1 MDVSGLGQKVLATF
15 GSCPCYY
22 YFNFRKEDM
31 MLLTVFAY
39 AMMVVFM
46 YVIMKKKMSPFTALV
61 LIPLAFA
68 LVAVLTGVVQDVNIG
83 TLVRQGLFGN
93 NSKDK
98 LTAMKGTAE
107 TGVMLLF
114 AILYFSLM
122 LDSGLFDPIT
132 NKMIRYAKGDPM
144 KVLVA
149 TAIVAAAVSMN
160 GDGTTT
166 TLICCSAFVP
176 IYKKLDMKLMNLGVL
191 VILQN
196 TIMNLLP
203 WGGPTARAMSV
214 LGVEA
219 DILGY
224 LAPGMVLSI
233 LYVIFFVARGMGKK
247 ERARLGIKEL
257 TDAELDELTT
267 ISDPEVLA
275 IRRPQNFWINAVM
288 TLVLVGWL
296 VAGSFIDAIEVK
308 PVVLFLIGTGL
319 AMMINYPDLKT
330 QSKRIGENA
339 GDAVQVVLLV
349 FGAGVFMGLFQG
361 TGMAKAL
368 TDSIV
373 HIIPQQLAG
382 FWSLIIAL
390 ISVPGTFFL
399 TNDGFYYGV
408 LIPFAE
414 IGRQYGFTDM
424 QMALA
429 SLMGQA
435 FHLLSPLVAFIYL
448 LLRLTGLDMGEWQR
462 ESAKYAAVVF
472 VIFVVTIVLMGHMPL
487 YLAQ

>member
-1 MDVSGLGQKVLATF
+1 MVITVAA
-15 GSCPCYY
+15 YV
-22 YFNFRKEDM
+22 M
-31 MLLTVFAY
+31 MAI
-39 AMMVVFM
+39 FM
-46 YVIMKKKMSPFTALV
+46 YIIMKKKMSPFTALV
-61 LIPLAFA
+61 LIPLIFA
-68 LVAVLTGVVQDVNIG
+68 IILVATGQVQDVNIG
-83 TLVRQGLFGN
+83 TLIRQGLFGN

-114 AILYFSLM
+114 AILYFSTM
-122 LDSGLFDPIT
+122 LDAGLFDPIT
-132 NKMIRYAKGDPM
+132 NKMIRFAKGDPM
-144 KVLVA
+144 KVLMA
-149 TAIVAAAVSMN
+149 TAIVAAAVSLN

-224 LAPGMVLSI
+224 LAPGMLLSA
-233 LYVIFFVARGMGKK
+233 LYVIFVVARSMGKK
-247 ERARLGIKEL
+247 ERARLGVQEL
-257 TDAELDELTT
+257 SEEELNELTT
-267 ISDPEVLA
+267 ITDPEVLEK
-275 IRRPQNFWINAVM
+275 RRPQNFLINAIM
-288 TLVLVGWL
+288 TIVLIGWL
-296 VAGSFIDAIEVK
+296 VAGSFINSIEVK
-308 PVVLFLIGTGL
+308 PVVLFLVGTGL
-319 AMMINYPDLKT
+319 ALMINYPDLKA
-330 QSKRIGENA
+330 QSKRIGDNA

-349 FGAGVFMGLFQG
+349 FAAGVFMGLFQG
-361 TGMAKAL
+361 TGMATAL
-368 TDSIV
+368 TESIV
-373 HIIPQQLAG
+373 KVIPKELAG
-382 FWSLIIAL
+382 FWSLIIAI

-414 IGRQYGFTDM
+414 VGRQYGFTDM

-448 LLRLTGLDMGEWQR
+448 LLRLTGLDMGEWQK
-462 ESAKYAAVVF
+462 EAAKYAAVIF

-487 YLAQ
+487 YIAQ

>member
-1 MDVSGLGQKVLATF
+1 MVITVAA
-15 GSCPCYY
+15 YV
-22 YFNFRKEDM
+22 M
-31 MLLTVFAY
+31 MAI
-39 AMMVVFM
+39 FM
-46 YVIMKKKMSPFTALV
+46 YIIMKKKMSPFTALV
-61 LIPLAFA
+61 LIPLIFA
-68 LVAVLTGVVQDVNIG
+68 IILVATGQVQDVNIG
-83 TLVRQGLFGN
+83 TLIRQGLFGN

-114 AILYFSLM
+114 AILYFSTM
-122 LDSGLFDPIT
+122 LDAGLFDPIT
-132 NKMIRYAKGDPM
+132 NKMIRFAKGDPM
-144 KVLVA
+144 KVLMA
-149 TAIVAAAVSMN
+149 TAIVAAAVSLN

-224 LAPGMVLSI
+224 LAPGMLLSV
-233 LYVIFFVARGMGKK
+233 LYVIFVVARSMGKK
-247 ERARLGIKEL
+247 ERARLGVQEL
-257 TDAELDELTT
+257 SEEELNELTT
-267 ISDPEVLA
+267 INDPEVLEK
-275 IRRPQNFWINAVM
+275 RRPQNFLINAIM
-288 TLVLVGWL
+288 TIVLIGWL
-296 VAGSFIDAIEVK
+296 VAGSFINSIEVK
-308 PVVLFLIGTGL
+308 PVVLFLVGTGL
-319 AMMINYPDLKT
+319 ALMINYPDLKA
-330 QSKRIGENA
+330 QSKRIGDNA

-349 FGAGVFMGLFQG
+349 FAAGVFMGLFQG
-361 TGMAKAL
+361 TGMATAL
-368 TDSIV
+368 TESIV
-373 HIIPQQLAG
+373 RVIPKELAG
-382 FWSLIIAL
+382 FWSLIIAI

-414 IGRQYGFTDM
+414 VGRQYGFTDM

-448 LLRLTGLDMGEWQR
+448 LLRLTGLDMGEWQK
-462 ESAKYAAVVF
+462 ESAKYAAVIF

-487 YLAQ
+487 YLPQ

>member
-1 MDVSGLGQKVLATF
+1 MVITVAA
-15 GSCPCYY
+15 YV
-22 YFNFRKEDM
+22 M
-31 MLLTVFAY
+31 MAI
-39 AMMVVFM
+39 FM
-46 YVIMKKKMSPFTALV
+46 YIIMKKKMSPFTALV
-61 LIPLAFA
+61 LIPLIFA
-68 LVAVLTGVVQDVNIG
+68 IILVATGQVQDVNIG
-83 TLVRQGLFGN
+83 TLIRQGLFGN

-114 AILYFSLM
+114 AILYFSTM
-122 LDSGLFDPIT
+122 LDAGLFDPIT
-132 NKMIRYAKGDPM
+132 NKMIRFAKGDPM
-144 KVLVA
+144 KVLMA
-149 TAIVAAAVSMN
+149 TAIVAAAVSLN

-224 LAPGMVLSI
+224 LAPGMILSA
-233 LYVIFFVARGMGKK
+233 LYVIFVVARSMGKK
-247 ERARLGIKEL
+247 ERARLGIQEL

-267 ISDPEVLA
+267 ISDPEVLEK
-275 IRRPQNFWINAVM
+275 RRPQNFLINAILTV
-288 TLVLVGWL
+288 VLIGWL

-308 PVVLFLIGTGL
+308 PVVLFLVGTGL
-319 AMMINYPDLKT
+319 ALMINYPDLKA
-330 QSKRIGENA
+330 QAKRIGDNA

-349 FGAGVFMGLFQG
+349 FAAGVFMGLFQG
-361 TGMAKAL
+361 TGMATAL
-368 TDSIV
+368 TESIV
-373 HIIPQQLAG
+373 HVIPKELAG
-382 FWSLIIAL
+382 FWSLIIAI

-448 LLRLTGLDMGEWQR
+448 LLRLTGLDMGEWQK
-462 ESAKYAAVVF
+462 ESAKYAAVIF

-487 YLAQ
+487 YLPQ

>member
-1 MDVSGLGQKVLATF
+1 
-15 GSCPCYY
+15 
-22 YFNFRKEDM
+22 

-83 TLVRQGLFGN
+83 TLVREGLFGN

-288 TLVLVGWL
+288 TIVLIGWL
-296 VAGSFIDAIEVK
+296 VAGSFIKAIEVK

-414 IGRQYGFTDM
+414 IGRQYHFTDM

>member
-1 MDVSGLGQKVLATF
+1 MVITVAA
-15 GSCPCYY
+15 YV
-22 YFNFRKEDM
+22 M
-31 MLLTVFAY
+31 MAI
-39 AMMVVFM
+39 FM
-46 YVIMKKKMSPFTALV
+46 YIIMKKKMSPFTALV
-61 LIPLAFA
+61 LIPLIFA
-68 LVAVLTGVVQDVNIG
+68 IILVATGQVQDVNIG
-83 TLVRQGLFGN
+83 TLIRQGLFGN

-114 AILYFSLM
+114 AILYFSTM
-122 LDSGLFDPIT
+122 LDAGLFDPIT
-132 NKMIRYAKGDPM
+132 NKMIRFAKGDPM
-144 KVLVA
+144 KVLMA
-149 TAIVAAAVSMN
+149 TSIVAAAVSLN

-224 LAPGMVLSI
+224 LAPGMILSV
-233 LYVIFFVARGMGKK
+233 LYVIFVVARSMGKK
-247 ERARLGIKEL
+247 ERARLGIQEL

-267 ISDPEVLA
+267 ISDPEVLEK
-275 IRRPQNFWINAVM
+275 RRPQNFVINAIL
-288 TLVLVGWL
+288 TIVLIGWL
-296 VAGSFIDAIEVK
+296 VAGSFINSIEVK
-308 PVVLFLIGTGL
+308 PVVLFLVGTGL
-319 AMMINYPDLKT
+319 ALMINYPDLKA
-330 QSKRIGENA
+330 QAKRIGDNA

-349 FGAGVFMGLFQG
+349 FAAGVFMGLFQG
-361 TGMAKAL
+361 TGMATAL
-368 TDSIV
+368 TESIV
-373 HIIPQQLAG
+373 RVIPKELAG
-382 FWSLIIAL
+382 FWSLIIAI

-414 IGRQYGFTDM
+414 VGRQYGFTDM

-448 LLRLTGLDMGEWQR
+448 LLRLTGLDMGEWQK
-462 ESAKYAAVVF
+462 ESAKYAAVIF

-487 YLAQ
+487 YIAQ

>member
-1 MDVSGLGQKVLATF
+1 
-15 GSCPCYY
+15 
-22 YFNFRKEDM
+22 

-39 AMMVVFM
+39 AMMVIFM

-275 IRRPQNFWINAVM
+275 IRRPQNFWINAFM
-288 TLVLVGWL
+288 TLVLVGWV

-308 PVVLFLIGTGL
+308 PVVRFLIGTGL
-319 AMMINYPDLKT
+319 AMMVNYPDLKT

>member
-1 MDVSGLGQKVLATF
+1 
-15 GSCPCYY
+15 
-22 YFNFRKEDM
+22 

-83 TLVRQGLFGN
+83 TLVREGLFGN

-247 ERARLGIKEL
+247 ERARLGVKEL

-288 TLVLVGWL
+288 TLVLIGWL
-296 VAGSFIDAIEVK
+296 VAGSFIKAIEVK

-414 IGRQYGFTDM
+414 IGRQYHFTDM

>member
-1 MDVSGLGQKVLATF
+1 MVITVAA
-15 GSCPCYY
+15 YV
-22 YFNFRKEDM
+22 M
-31 MLLTVFAY
+31 MAI
-39 AMMVVFM
+39 FM
-46 YVIMKKKMSPFTALV
+46 YIIMKKKMSPFTALV
-61 LIPLAFA
+61 LIPLIFA
-68 LVAVLTGVVQDVNIG
+68 IILVATGQVQDVNIG
-83 TLVRQGLFGN
+83 TLIRQGLFGN

-114 AILYFSLM
+114 AILYFSTM
-122 LDSGLFDPIT
+122 LDAGLFDPIT
-132 NKMIRYAKGDPM
+132 NKMIRFAKGDPM
-144 KVLVA
+144 KVLMA
-149 TAIVAAAVSMN
+149 TSIVAAAVSLN

-219 DILGY
+219 DILAY
-224 LAPGMVLSI
+224 LAPGMILSV
-233 LYVIFFVARGMGKK
+233 LYVIFVVARSMGKK
-247 ERARLGIKEL
+247 ERARLGIQEL

-267 ISDPEVLA
+267 ITDPEVLEK
-275 IRRPQNFWINAVM
+275 RRPKNFVINAIM
-288 TLVLVGWL
+288 TIVLIGWL

-308 PVVLFLIGTGL
+308 PVVLFLVGTAL
-319 AMMINYPDLKT
+319 ALMINYPDLKV
-330 QSKRIGENA
+330 QAKRIGDNA

-349 FGAGVFMGLFQG
+349 FAAGVFMGLFQG
-361 TGMAKAL
+361 TGMATAL
-368 TDSIV
+368 TNSIV
-373 HIIPQQLAG
+373 QIIPQQLAG
-382 FWSLIIAL
+382 FWSLIIAI

-448 LLRLTGLDMGEWQR
+448 LLRLTGLDMGEWQK
-462 ESAKYAAVVF
+462 ESAKYAAVIF

-487 YLAQ
+487 YLPQ

>member
-1 MDVSGLGQKVLATF
+1 
-15 GSCPCYY
+15 
-22 YFNFRKEDM
+22 

-275 IRRPQNFWINAVM
+275 IRRPQNFWINAIM
-288 TLVLVGWL
+288 TLVLIGWL

-361 TGMAKAL
+361 PGMAKAL

>member
-1 MDVSGLGQKVLATF
+1 MVITVAA
-15 GSCPCYY
+15 YV
-22 YFNFRKEDM
+22 M
-31 MLLTVFAY
+31 MAI
-39 AMMVVFM
+39 FM
-46 YVIMKKKMSPFTALV
+46 YIIMKKKMSPFTALV
-61 LIPLAFA
+61 LIPLIFA
-68 LVAVLTGVVQDVNIG
+68 IILVATGQVQDVNIG
-83 TLVRQGLFGN
+83 TLIRQGLFGN

-114 AILYFSLM
+114 AILYFSTM
-122 LDSGLFDPIT
+122 LDAGLFDPIT
-132 NKMIRYAKGDPM
+132 NKMIRFAKGDPM
-144 KVLVA
+144 KVLMA
-149 TAIVAAAVSMN
+149 TAIVAAAVSLN

-224 LAPGMVLSI
+224 LAPGMILSA
-233 LYVIFFVARGMGKK
+233 LYVIFIVARSMGKK
-247 ERARLGIKEL
+247 ERARLGIQEL

-267 ISDPEVLA
+267 ITDPEVLEK
-275 IRRPQNFWINAVM
+275 RRPQNFVINAIL
-288 TLVLVGWL
+288 TIVLIGWL

-308 PVVLFLIGTGL
+308 PVVLFLVGTGL
-319 AMMINYPDLKT
+319 ALMINYPDLKA
-330 QSKRIGENA
+330 QSKRIGDNA

-349 FGAGVFMGLFQG
+349 FAAGVFMGLFQG
-361 TGMAKAL
+361 TGMATAL
-368 TDSIV
+368 TQSIV
-373 HIIPQQLAG
+373 KIIPEQLAG

-448 LLRLTGLDMGEWQR
+448 LLRLTGLDMGEWQK
-462 ESAKYAAVVF
+462 ESAKYAAVIF

-487 YLAQ
+487 YLPQ

>member
-1 MDVSGLGQKVLATF
+1 
-15 GSCPCYY
+15 
-22 YFNFRKEDM
+22 

-319 AMMINYPDLKT
+319 AMMINYPDLKS

-368 TDSIV
+368 ADSIV

>member
-1 MDVSGLGQKVLATF
+1 
-15 GSCPCYY
+15 
-22 YFNFRKEDM
+22 

-435 FHLLSPLVAFIYL
+435 FHLLSPLVAFVYL

>member
-1 MDVSGLGQKVLATF
+1 
-15 GSCPCYY
+15 
-22 YFNFRKEDM
+22 

-414 IGRQYGFTDM
+414 IGRQYGFEPM
-424 QMALA
+424 HMALA

>member
-1 MDVSGLGQKVLATF
+1 MVITIAA
-15 GSCPCYY
+15 YI
-22 YFNFRKEDM
+22 M
-31 MLLTVFAY
+31 MAI
-39 AMMVVFM
+39 FM

-61 LIPLAFA
+61 LIPLVFA
-68 LVAVLTGVVQDVNIG
+68 IILVATGQVQDANIG
-83 TLVRQGLFGN
+83 TLIRQGLFGN

-114 AILYFSLM
+114 AILYFSTM
-122 LDSGLFDPIT
+122 LDAGLFDPIT
-132 NKMIRYAKGDPM
+132 NKMIRFAKGDPM
-144 KVLVA
+144 KVLMA
-149 TAIVAAAVSMN
+149 TSIVAAAVSLN

-219 DILGY
+219 DILAY
-224 LAPGMVLSI
+224 LAPGMILSV
-233 LYVIFFVARGMGKK
+233 LYVIFVVARSMGKK
-247 ERARLGIKEL
+247 ERARLGIQEL
-257 TDAELDELTT
+257 SEEELNELTT
-267 ISDPEVLA
+267 ISDPEVLEK
-275 IRRPQNFWINAVM
+275 RRPQNFVINAIL
-288 TLVLVGWL
+288 TIVLIGWL

-308 PVVLFLIGTGL
+308 PVVLFLVGTGL
-319 AMMINYPDLKT
+319 ALMINYPDLKA
-330 QSKRIGENA
+330 QAKCIGDNA

-349 FGAGVFMGLFQG
+349 FAAGVFMGLFQG
-361 TGMAKAL
+361 TGMATAL
-368 TDSIV
+368 TQSIV
-373 HIIPQQLAG
+373 QVIPQQLAG
-382 FWSLIIAL
+382 FWSLIIAI

-448 LLRLTGLDMGEWQR
+448 LLRLTGLDMGEWQK
-462 ESAKYAAVVF
+462 ESAKYAAVIF

-487 YLAQ
+487 YLPQ

>member
-1 MDVSGLGQKVLATF
+1 MVITISAYV
-15 GSCPCYY
+15 
-22 YFNFRKEDM
+22 M
-31 MLLTVFAY
+31 MAI
-39 AMMVVFM
+39 FM
-46 YVIMKKKMSPFTALV
+46 YVIMKKKMSQFTALV
-61 LIPLAFA
+61 LIPLVFA
-68 LVAVLTGVVQDVNIG
+68 IILVATGQVQDVNIG
-83 TLVRQGLFGN
+83 TLIRQGLFGN

-107 TGVMLLF
+107 TGIMLLF
-114 AILYFSLM
+114 AILYFSTM
-122 LDSGLFDPIT
+122 LDAGLFDPIT
-132 NKMIRYAKGDPM
+132 NKMIRFAKGDPM
-144 KVLVA
+144 KVLMA
-149 TAIVAAAVSMN
+149 TAIVAAAVSLN
-160 GDGTTT
+160 GDG

-191 VILQN
+191 IILQN

-219 DILGY
+219 DILAY
-224 LAPGMVLSI
+224 LAPGMILSV
-233 LYVIFFVARGMGKK
+233 LYVIFFVARSMGKK
-247 ERARLGIKEL
+247 ERARLGIQEL
-257 TDAELDELTT
+257 TEEELNELTT
-267 ISDPEVLA
+267 ISDPEVLEK
-275 IRRPQNFWINAVM
+275 RRPQNFVINAIL
-288 TLVLVGWL
+288 TIVLIGWL
-296 VAGSFIDAIEVK
+296 VAGSFINSIEVK
-308 PVVLFLIGTGL
+308 PVVLFLVGTGL
-319 AMMINYPDLKT
+319 ALMINYPDLKA
-330 QSKRIGENA
+330 QSKRIGDNA

-361 TGMAKAL
+361 TGMATAL

-373 HIIPQQLAG
+373 QIIPKQLAG

-390 ISVPGTFFL
+390 ISIPGTFFL

-414 IGRQYGFTDM
+414 VGRQYGFTDM

-448 LLRLTGLDMGEWQR
+448 LLRLTGLDMGEWQK
-462 ESAKYAAVVF
+462 ESAKYAAVIF

-487 YLAQ
+487 YLPQN

>member
-1 MDVSGLGQKVLATF
+1 
-15 GSCPCYY
+15 
-22 YFNFRKEDM
+22 

-288 TLVLVGWL
+288 TIVLIGWL

-382 FWSLIIAL
+382 FWTLIIAL

-414 IGRQYGFTDM
+414 IGRQYGFNEM

-462 ESAKYAAVVF
+462 ESAKYATVIF

-487 YLAQ
+487 YRPQ

>member
-1 MDVSGLGQKVLATF
+1 MVITVAA
-15 GSCPCYY
+15 YV
-22 YFNFRKEDM
+22 M
-31 MLLTVFAY
+31 MAI
-39 AMMVVFM
+39 FM
-46 YVIMKKKMSPFTALV
+46 YIIMKKKMSPFTALV
-61 LIPLAFA
+61 LIPLIFA
-68 LVAVLTGVVQDVNIG
+68 IILVATGQVQDVNIG
-83 TLVRQGLFGN
+83 TLIRQGLFGN

-114 AILYFSLM
+114 AILYFSTM
-122 LDSGLFDPIT
+122 LDAGLFDPIT
-132 NKMIRYAKGDPM
+132 NKMIRFAKGDPM
-144 KVLVA
+144 KVLMA
-149 TAIVAAAVSMN
+149 TSIVAAAVSLN

-219 DILGY
+219 DILAY
-224 LAPGMVLSI
+224 LAPGMILSV
-233 LYVIFFVARGMGKK
+233 LYVIFVVARSMGKK
-247 ERARLGIKEL
+247 ERARLGIQEL

-267 ISDPEVLA
+267 ITDPEVLEK
-275 IRRPQNFWINAVM
+275 RRPQNFLINAIL
-288 TLVLVGWL
+288 TIVLIGWL

-308 PVVLFLIGTGL
+308 PVVLFLVGTGL
-319 AMMINYPDLKT
+319 ALMINYPDLKA
-330 QSKRIGENA
+330 QAKRIGENA

-349 FGAGVFMGLFQG
+349 FAAGVFMGLFQG
-361 TGMAKAL
+361 TGMATAL
-368 TDSIV
+368 TNSIV
-373 HIIPQQLAG
+373 QIIPQQLAG
-382 FWSLIIAL
+382 FWSLIIAI

-448 LLRLTGLDMGEWQR
+448 LLRLTGLDMGEWQK
-462 ESAKYAAVVF
+462 ESAKYAAVIF

-487 YLAQ
+487 YLPQ

>member
-1 MDVSGLGQKVLATF
+1 
-15 GSCPCYY
+15 
-22 YFNFRKEDM
+22 

-98 LTAMKGTAE
+98 LTAMKGTAD

>member
-1 MDVSGLGQKVLATF
+1 
-15 GSCPCYY
+15 
-22 YFNFRKEDM
+22 

-83 TLVRQGLFGN
+83 TLVREGLFGN

-267 ISDPEVLA
+267 ISDSEVLA

-414 IGRQYGFTDM
+414 IGRQYHFTDM

>member
-1 MDVSGLGQKVLATF
+1 MVITIAA
-15 GSCPCYY
+15 YI
-22 YFNFRKEDM
+22 M
-31 MLLTVFAY
+31 MAI
-39 AMMVVFM
+39 FM

-61 LIPLAFA
+61 LIPLVFA
-68 LVAVLTGVVQDVNIG
+68 IILVATGQVQDANIG
-83 TLVRQGLFGN
+83 TLIRQGLFGN

-114 AILYFSLM
+114 AILYFSTM
-122 LDSGLFDPIT
+122 LDAGLFDPIT
-132 NKMIRYAKGDPM
+132 NKMIRFAKGDPM
-144 KVLVA
+144 KVLMA
-149 TAIVAAAVSMN
+149 TAIVAAAVSLN

-224 LAPGMVLSI
+224 LAPGMVLSV
-233 LYVIFFVARGMGKK
+233 LYVIFVVARSMGKK
-247 ERARLGIKEL
+247 ERARLGVQEL
-257 TDAELDELTT
+257 SEEELNELTT
-267 ISDPEVLA
+267 ITDPEVLEK
-275 IRRPQNFWINAVM
+275 RRPQNFVINAIM
-288 TLVLVGWL
+288 TIVLIGWL

-308 PVVLFLIGTGL
+308 PVVLFLVGTGL
-319 AMMINYPDLKT
+319 ALMINYPDLKA
-330 QSKRIGENA
+330 QSKRIGDNA

-349 FGAGVFMGLFQG
+349 FAAGVFMGLFQG
-361 TGMAKAL
+361 TGMATAL
-368 TDSIV
+368 TESIV
-373 HIIPQQLAG
+373 KVIPKELAG
-382 FWSLIIAL
+382 FWSLIIAI

-414 IGRQYGFTDM
+414 VGRQYGFTDM

-448 LLRLTGLDMGEWQR
+448 LLRLTGLDMGEWQK
-462 ESAKYAAVVF
+462 ESAKYAAVIF

-487 YLAQ
+487 YLPQ

>member
-1 MDVSGLGQKVLATF
+1 
-15 GSCPCYY
+15 
-22 YFNFRKEDM
+22 

-224 LAPGMVLSI
+224 LAPGMVISI

-288 TLVLVGWL
+288 TLVLIGWL
-296 VAGSFIDAIEVK
+296 VAGAFIDAIEVK

>member
-1 MDVSGLGQKVLATF
+1 MVITVAA
-15 GSCPCYY
+15 YV
-22 YFNFRKEDM
+22 M
-31 MLLTVFAY
+31 MAI
-39 AMMVVFM
+39 FM
-46 YVIMKKKMSPFTALV
+46 YIIMKKKMSPFTALV
-61 LIPLAFA
+61 LIPLIFA
-68 LVAVLTGVVQDVNIG
+68 IILVATGQVQDVNIG
-83 TLVRQGLFGN
+83 TLIRQGLFGN

-114 AILYFSLM
+114 AILYFSTM
-122 LDSGLFDPIT
+122 LDAGLFDPIT
-132 NKMIRYAKGDPM
+132 NKMIRFAKGDPM
-144 KVLVA
+144 KVLMA
-149 TAIVAAAVSMN
+149 TAIVAAAVSLN

-219 DILGY
+219 DILAY
-224 LAPGMVLSI
+224 LAPGMILSV
-233 LYVIFFVARGMGKK
+233 LYVIFVVARSMGKK
-247 ERARLGIKEL
+247 ERARLGIQEL

-267 ISDPEVLA
+267 ITDPEVLEK
-275 IRRPQNFWINAVM
+275 RRPQNFLINAIL
-288 TLVLVGWL
+288 TIVLIGWL
-296 VAGSFIDAIEVK
+296 VAGSFIDSIEVK
-308 PVVLFLIGTGL
+308 PVVLFLVGTGL
-319 AMMINYPDLKT
+319 ALMINYPDLKA
-330 QSKRIGENA
+330 QAKRIGDNA

-349 FGAGVFMGLFQG
+349 FAAGVFMGLFQG
-361 TGMAKAL
+361 TGMATAL
-368 TDSIV
+368 TNSIV
-373 HIIPQQLAG
+373 QIIPQQLAG
-382 FWSLIIAL
+382 FWSLIIAI

-448 LLRLTGLDMGEWQR
+448 LLRLTGLDMGEWQK
-462 ESAKYAAVVF
+462 ESAKYAAVIF

-487 YLAQ
+487 YLPQ

>member
-1 MDVSGLGQKVLATF
+1 MVITVAA
-15 GSCPCYY
+15 YV
-22 YFNFRKEDM
+22 M
-31 MLLTVFAY
+31 MAI
-39 AMMVVFM
+39 FM
-46 YVIMKKKMSPFTALV
+46 YIIMKKKMSPFTALV
-61 LIPLAFA
+61 LIPLIFA
-68 LVAVLTGVVQDVNIG
+68 IILVATGQVQDVNIG
-83 TLVRQGLFGN
+83 TLIRQGLFGN

-114 AILYFSLM
+114 AILYFSTM
-122 LDSGLFDPIT
+122 LDAGLFDPIT
-132 NKMIRYAKGDPM
+132 NKMIRFAKGDPM
-144 KVLVA
+144 KVLMA
-149 TAIVAAAVSMN
+149 TSIVAAAVSLN

-224 LAPGMVLSI
+224 LAPGMVLSV
-233 LYVIFFVARGMGKK
+233 LYVIFVVARSMGKK
-247 ERARLGIKEL
+247 ERARLGIQEL

-267 ISDPEVLA
+267 ITDPEVLEK
-275 IRRPQNFWINAVM
+275 RRPQNFLINAIL
-288 TLVLVGWL
+288 TIVLIGWL

-308 PVVLFLIGTGL
+308 PVVLFLVGTGL
-319 AMMINYPDLKT
+319 ALMINYPDLKA
-330 QSKRIGENA
+330 QAKRIGDNA

-349 FGAGVFMGLFQG
+349 FAAGVFMGLFQG
-361 TGMAKAL
+361 TGMATAL
-368 TDSIV
+368 TNSIV
-373 HIIPQQLAG
+373 QIIPQQLAG
-382 FWSLIIAL
+382 FWSLIIAI

-448 LLRLTGLDMGEWQR
+448 LLRLTGLDMGEWQK

>member
-15 GSCPCYY
+15 GSYPRYY

>member
-1 MDVSGLGQKVLATF
+1 
-15 GSCPCYY
+15 
-22 YFNFRKEDM
+22 
-31 MLLTVFAY
+31 
-39 AMMVVFM
+39 MMVITVAAYVMMAIFM
-46 YVIMKKKMSPFTALV
+46 YIIMKKKMSPFTALV
-61 LIPLAFA
+61 LIPLIFA
-68 LVAVLTGVVQDVNIG
+68 IILVATGQVQDVNIG
-83 TLVRQGLFGN
+83 TLIRQGLFGN

-114 AILYFSLM
+114 AILYFSTM
-122 LDSGLFDPIT
+122 LDAGLFDPIT
-132 NKMIRYAKGDPM
+132 NKMIRFAKGDPM
-144 KVLVA
+144 KVLMA
-149 TAIVAAAVSMN
+149 TSIVAAAVSLN

-224 LAPGMVLSI
+224 LAPGMVLSV
-233 LYVIFFVARGMGKK
+233 LYVIFVVARSMGKK
-247 ERARLGIKEL
+247 ERARLGIQEL

-267 ISDPEVLA
+267 ITDPEVLEK
-275 IRRPQNFWINAVM
+275 RRPQNFLINAIL
-288 TLVLVGWL
+288 TIVLIGWL

-308 PVVLFLIGTGL
+308 PVVLFLVGTGL
-319 AMMINYPDLKT
+319 ALMINYPDLKA
-330 QSKRIGENA
+330 QAKRIGDNA

-349 FGAGVFMGLFQG
+349 FAAGVFMGLFQG
-361 TGMAKAL
+361 TGMATAL
-368 TDSIV
+368 TNSIV
-373 HIIPQQLAG
+373 QIIPQQLAG
-382 FWSLIIAL
+382 FWSLIIAI

-448 LLRLTGLDMGEWQR
+448 LLRLTGLDMGEWQK
-462 ESAKYAAVVF
+462 ESAKYAAVIF

>member
-1 MDVSGLGQKVLATF
+1 MVITVAA
-15 GSCPCYY
+15 YV
-22 YFNFRKEDM
+22 M
-31 MLLTVFAY
+31 MAI
-39 AMMVVFM
+39 FM
-46 YVIMKKKMSPFTALV
+46 YIIMKKKMSPFTALV
-61 LIPLAFA
+61 LIPLIFA
-68 LVAVLTGVVQDVNIG
+68 IILVATGQVQDVNIG
-83 TLVRQGLFGN
+83 TLIRQGLFGN

-114 AILYFSLM
+114 AILYFSTM
-122 LDSGLFDPIT
+122 LDAGLFDPIT
-132 NKMIRYAKGDPM
+132 NKMIRFAKGDPM
-144 KVLVA
+144 KVLMA
-149 TAIVAAAVSMN
+149 TAIVAAAVSLN

-224 LAPGMVLSI
+224 LAPGMILSA
-233 LYVIFFVARGMGKK
+233 LYVIFIVARSMGKK
-247 ERARLGIKEL
+247 ERARLGIQEL

-267 ISDPEVLA
+267 ITDPEVLEK
-275 IRRPQNFWINAVM
+275 RRPQNFVINAIM
-288 TLVLVGWL
+288 TIVLIGWL

-308 PVVLFLIGTGL
+308 PVVLFLVGTGL
-319 AMMINYPDLKT
+319 ALMINYPDLKA
-330 QSKRIGENA
+330 QAKRIGDNA

-349 FGAGVFMGLFQG
+349 FAAGVFMGLFQG
-361 TGMAKAL
+361 TGMATAL
-368 TDSIV
+368 TNSIV
-373 HIIPQQLAG
+373 KIIPEQLAG
-382 FWSLIIAL
+382 FWSLIIAI

-414 IGRQYGFTDM
+414 VGRQYGFTDM

-448 LLRLTGLDMGEWQR
+448 LLRLTGLDMGEWQK

>member
-1 MDVSGLGQKVLATF
+1 MVITVAA
-15 GSCPCYY
+15 YV
-22 YFNFRKEDM
+22 M
-31 MLLTVFAY
+31 MAI
-39 AMMVVFM
+39 FM
-46 YVIMKKKMSPFTALV
+46 YIIMKKKMSPFTALV
-61 LIPLAFA
+61 LIPLIFA
-68 LVAVLTGVVQDVNIG
+68 IILVATGQVQDVNIG
-83 TLVRQGLFGN
+83 TLIRQGLFGN

-114 AILYFSLM
+114 AILYFSTM
-122 LDSGLFDPIT
+122 LDAGLFDPIT
-132 NKMIRYAKGDPM
+132 NKMIRFAKGDPM
-144 KVLVA
+144 KVLMA
-149 TAIVAAAVSMN
+149 TAIVAAAVSLN

-224 LAPGMVLSI
+224 LAPGMILSA
-233 LYVIFFVARGMGKK
+233 LYVIFVVARSMGKK
-247 ERARLGIKEL
+247 ERARLGIQEL

-267 ISDPEVLA
+267 ISDPEVLEK
-275 IRRPQNFWINAVM
+275 RRPQNFVINAIL
-288 TLVLVGWL
+288 TIVLIGWL

-308 PVVLFLIGTGL
+308 PVVLFLVGTGL
-319 AMMINYPDLKT
+319 ALMINYPDLKA
-330 QSKRIGENA
+330 QSKRIGDNA

-349 FGAGVFMGLFQG
+349 FAAGVFMGLFQG
-361 TGMAKAL
+361 TGMATAL
-368 TDSIV
+368 TESIV
-373 HIIPQQLAG
+373 RVIPKELAG
-382 FWSLIIAL
+382 FWSLIIAI

-414 IGRQYGFTDM
+414 VGRQYGFTDM

-448 LLRLTGLDMGEWQR
+448 LLRLTGLDMGEWQK
-462 ESAKYAAVVF
+462 ESAKYAAVIF

-487 YLAQ
+487 YVAQ

>member
-1 MDVSGLGQKVLATF
+1 MVITIAA
-15 GSCPCYY
+15 YI
-22 YFNFRKEDM
+22 M
-31 MLLTVFAY
+31 MAI
-39 AMMVVFM
+39 FM
-46 YVIMKKKMSPFTALV
+46 YIIMKKKMSPFTALV
-61 LIPLAFA
+61 LIPLVFA
-68 LVAVLTGVVQDVNIG
+68 IILVATGQVQDVNIG
-83 TLVRQGLFGN
+83 TLIRQGLFGN

-114 AILYFSLM
+114 AILYFSTM
-122 LDSGLFDPIT
+122 LDAGLFDPIT
-132 NKMIRYAKGDPM
+132 NKMIRFAKGDPM
-144 KVLVA
+144 KVLMA
-149 TAIVAAAVSMN
+149 TAIVAAAVSLN

-224 LAPGMVLSI
+224 LAPGMVLSV
-233 LYVIFFVARGMGKK
+233 LYVIFFVARSMGKK
-247 ERARLGIKEL
+247 ERARLGIQEL

-267 ISDPEVLA
+267 ISDPEVLEK
-275 IRRPQNFWINAVM
+275 RRPQNFVINAIL
-288 TLVLVGWL
+288 TIVLIGWL
-296 VAGSFIDAIEVK
+296 VAGSFINSIEVK
-308 PVVLFLIGTGL
+308 PVVLFLVGTGL
-319 AMMINYPDLKT
+319 ALMINYPDLKA
-330 QSKRIGENA
+330 QSKRIGDNA

-361 TGMAKAL
+361 TGMATAL
-368 TDSIV
+368 TQSIV
-373 HIIPQQLAG
+373 QVITQQLAG

-448 LLRLTGLDMGEWQR
+448 LLRLTGLDMGEWQK
-462 ESAKYAAVVF
+462 ESAKYAAVIF

-487 YLAQ
+487 YLPQ

>member
-1 MDVSGLGQKVLATF
+1 
-15 GSCPCYY
+15 
-22 YFNFRKEDM
+22 

-224 LAPGMVLSI
+224 LAPGMVISI

-288 TLVLVGWL
+288 TLVLIGWL
-296 VAGSFIDAIEVK
+296 VAGSFIDAIAVK
-308 PVVLFLIGTGL
+308 PVVLFLVGTGL

>member
-1 MDVSGLGQKVLATF
+1 
-15 GSCPCYY
+15 
-22 YFNFRKEDM
+22 

-233 LYVIFFVARGMGKK
+233 LYVIFFVARGLGKK

-288 TLVLVGWL
+288 TIVLIGWL
-296 VAGSFIDAIEVK
+296 VAGSFIKSIEVK

-319 AMMINYPDLKT
+319 AMMINYPDLKS

>member
-1 MDVSGLGQKVLATF
+1 
-15 GSCPCYY
+15 
-22 YFNFRKEDM
+22 

-68 LVAVLTGVVQDVNIG
+68 LVAVLTGVIQDVNIG
-83 TLVRQGLFGN
+83 TLVREGLFGN